1 MTIQHNII
9 TDPDIHEPKGAATA
23 ASGKVYVA
31 NGSGSG
37 TWETVD
43 TANLTDGAVTPTK
56 LNGLA
61 DNGTAGQ
68 LIQTD
73 GDGTFTYLDATS
85 YGSAYFPFS
94 TSTTYDFSAT
104 TTDAIVNPTLTA
116 GTLKNFTLL
125 SSPNLRLRYDGTSD
139 HAAFITVTFSTKQ
152 ASGTNRDAEW
162 ALFKNGIEIAGSRAV
177 RTLSSGY
184 GSITLISD
192 GTLSTNDYLEVKAK
206 ASGACTIQFASFS
219 INVQGVVA

>member
-1 MTIQHNII
+1 MTIQHNLI
-9 TDPDIHEPKGAATA
+9 TGNDLHEPKGVAEAT
-23 ASGKVYVA
+23 SGKVYVA

-37 TWETVD
+37 AWSLLN
-43 TANLTDGAVTPTK
+43 TANITAGAVTPTK

-73 GDGTFTYLDATS
+73 GDGTFTYIDATS

-125 SSPNLRLRYDGTSD
+125 SSPNLRLRYDGTTN
-139 HAAFITVTFSTKQ
+139 HAAFITVTFSSKQ
-152 ASGTNRDAEW
+152 ASGADKDGEW
-162 ALFKNGIEIAGSRAV
+162 AIFKNGTEIAGSRAV
-177 RTLSSGY
+177 RTIGSGY

-192 GTLSTNDYLEVKAK
+192 GTLSTNDYIEVKAK
-206 ASGACTIQFASFS
+206 ASGTCTMQFASFS
-219 INVQGVVA
+219 INIQGVLA